1 MSDRL
6 RIVLMAAALFA
17 LGYAGLGI
25 LLPASLNEPA
35 KLAIVFLF
43 ACIAA
48 AIMNRRRRDDRLET
62 DEGQYRVSD
71 KPAGR
76 DYEEAC
82 KEILKSLG
90 WQIVPTPKSRD
101 RGADIFAIKGSTK
114 LIVQCKDYKRV
125 VSYKAV
131 SEVIAAARFY
141 PADHLCV
148 VAPCEF
154 TNDAKRGAREGG
166 VKLLHHDELRRWART
181 LA

>member
-1 MSDRL
+1 MLDRL
-6 RIVLMAAALFA
+6 RTILMAAALFA
-17 LGYAGLGI
+17 LGYAGVASVS
-25 LLPASLNEPA
+25 PADVQQPTNLV
-35 KLAIVFLF
+35 IIFLF
-43 ACIAA
+43 ACIGA
-48 AIMNRRRRDDRLET
+48 AIWNRRRQSDEPDA
-62 DEGQYRVSD
+62 DEGEYRVSD

-76 DYEEAC
+76 DYEETC

-166 VKLLHHDELRRWART
+166 VKLLHHDELRRWARG